1 MIDGFEIEFLTVGDT
16 GRNGDCILVRYR
28 EDGAYKILAYDGG
41 VKSSGEAMVRHIQEY
56 YKTDT
61 VDFLVNSHPDNDHA
75 SGLSVVLEKLKV
87 KELWMHRPWL
97 YCDEI
102 CHYFKDGRIT
112 NKSLARRFQEK
123 MSAAYRLEVLAT
135 ERDIPIKEPFYGEF
149 IGPFQVLSPER
160 NWYIHELVQEFNKTP
175 EQKNTLNTEDFRGFL
190 HESIQKIFE
199 NWDKETLKNNVTT
212 SAENESS
219 VILFAN
225 MHNNRVLL
233 TGDAGV
239 RALTQALDNAEYSGL
254 NIQNC
259 DFVQM
264 PHHGS
269 RHNVSPEVL
278 DRLLGPR
285 VSKGFTPTKISYVS
299 VGPKSKTHPRQAV
312 VNAFIRRGYKVYK
325 TTRTNGV
332 IKHHRGL
339 SKREGWVS
347 ITEVPFL
354 EKVDA

>member
-16 GRNGDCILVRYR
+16 GRSGDCILVRYR
-28 EDGAYKILAYDGG
+28 EDGGYKILAYDGG

-56 YKTDT
+56 YQTDT

-112 NKSLARRFQEK
+112 NNSLARRFQEK

-175 EQKNTLNTEDFRGFL
+175 EQKNNLNTEDFRGFL

-239 RALTQALDNAEYSGL
+239 RALTQALDNAEYLGL

-269 RHNVSPEVL
+269 RNNVSPEVL

-339 SKREGWVS
+339 SKRDGWVS
-347 ITEVPFL
+347 INEVPFL